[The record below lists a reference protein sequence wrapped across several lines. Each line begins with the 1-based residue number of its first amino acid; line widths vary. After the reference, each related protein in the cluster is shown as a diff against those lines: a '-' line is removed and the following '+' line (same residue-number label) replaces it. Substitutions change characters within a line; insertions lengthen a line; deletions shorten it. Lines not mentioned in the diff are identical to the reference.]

1 MDKKFLE
8 LMSKYASEYQAGDR
22 THETE
27 LVEGCFKLVSITLTN
42 KVVAFNSIYGNRVLS
57 LEDLRQ
63 TVVTNVLASI
73 ASYKPELSFCAWFI
87 AACHNEYNKLYK
99 DAKKQPEVSMD
110 KATEDANGEPC
121 GTLADVIPSDL
132 SVEKEVTNKIIREK
146 VAEEYSRLPEHYH
159 DALDFCYFLG
169 YSRKEAAALMG
180 VSGTTLDNW
189 VKRGYGR
196 LGKYFRK
203 EDFDLES

>member
-73 ASYKPELSFCAWFI
+73 ASYNPELSFCAWFI

-110 KATEDANGEPC
+110 KATEDA
-121 GTLADVIPSDL
+121 TLRNA
-132 SVEKEVTNKIIREK
+132 
-146 VAEEYSRLPEHYH
+146 
-159 DALDFCYFLG
+159 G
-169 YSRKEAAALMG
+169 
-180 VSGTTLDNW
+180 
-189 VKRGYGR
+189 
-196 LGKYFRK
+196 
-203 EDFDLES
+203 